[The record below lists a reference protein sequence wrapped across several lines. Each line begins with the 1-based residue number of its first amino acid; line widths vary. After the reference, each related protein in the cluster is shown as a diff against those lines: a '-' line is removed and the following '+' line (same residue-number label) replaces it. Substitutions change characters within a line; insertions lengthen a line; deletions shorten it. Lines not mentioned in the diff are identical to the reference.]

1 MYDVRSLL
9 QKHQEILS
17 ILNKEGRMEQ
27 AKLVGGCV
35 RDFLLS
41 GEISEDVDISTTLK
55 PYEVIKIMDKYR
67 KQKGISCILIDKDK
81 RYGTIIVI
89 FNGQRYEITSTR
101 ADIACFGRQA
111 TVEFCDDFQKDSER
125 RDFTINALYVGLDG
139 KILDFHNGLNDLSQ
153 GIIRF
158 IGDPQQRIEEDF
170 LRIIRF
176 FRFATKF
183 NFFDFDKNVLQ
194 VIKLTKHGLKNV
206 SRERIRSEIFKL
218 LEYKN
223 WFIGL
228 ENITKVDLMEEVF
241 GVKNITTNNLK
252 VDFIGNKIV
261 ELFYFFNF
269 STKVLEDLKKS
280 FKFTKEECK
289 FADFLI
295 SFWNLSNGGKDFNID
310 VKMLVFYSKNQYMED
325 VFPILNKHILEQTQT
340 FLLKKKPLNIKS
352 TELIKLGYVGKE
364 LGEKIKQ
371 LEKEWVKSD
380 FMLPNDDLLSL

>member
-1 MYDVRSLL
+1 MYDVKSLL

-17 ILNKEGRMEQ
+17 ILNEKVRVEQ

-41 GEISEDVDISTTLK
+41 GEISEDVDISTILK
-55 PYEVIKIMDKYR
+55 PDEVIQIMDKYR
-67 KQKGISCILIDKDK
+67 KQKGISCVLIDKDK
-81 RYGTIIVI
+81 NYGTIIAI
-89 FNGQRYEITSTR
+89 IDGQRYEITSTR

-111 TVEFCDDFQKDSER
+111 KVEFCDDFKKDSER

-139 KILDFHNGLNDLSQ
+139 KILDFHNGLEDLKN
-153 GIIRF
+153 GIIKF
-158 IGDPQQRIEEDF
+158 IGNPKQRIEEDF

-183 NFFDFDKNVLQ
+183 NFFDFDENVLQ
-194 VIKLTKHGLKNV
+194 IIKSTKHGLKNV

-228 ENITKVDLMEEVF
+228 KYIAENDLMEEVF
-241 GVKNITTNNLK
+241 RVENVLIKKINAN
-252 VDFIGNKIV
+252 FIGNKIV

-269 STKVLEDLKKS
+269 NTKVFEDLKKS

-289 FADFLI
+289 FTDFLI
-295 SFWNLSNGGKDFNID
+295 SFWELSNGGEDFNID
-310 VKMLVFYSKNQYMED
+310 VKMLIFYSKNQYTED
-325 VFPILNKHILEQTQT
+325 VFPILNKHTLDQIQT

-352 TELIKLGYVGKE
+352 TELIELGYSGKE
-364 LGEKIKQ
+364 LGKKIKQ
-371 LEKEWVKSD
+371 LERKWVESD
-380 FMLPNDDLLSL
+380 FILTNDDLLSL